1 MIKLSVSSIDTF
13 KNCAKKYYY
22 RYIEKVKVDSTKWN
36 FTEFGSCAHRILEL
50 FHIKVNHETP
60 QEEWPS
66 IMKECFVESVKEFD
80 YTVLNEQVWS
90 PDGNKVGLAY
100 LREMMQDYLELM
112 REQGLPNV
120 IHNELAYELELTEGA
135 IIRGYIDR
143 IDKLEDGVY
152 KVVDYKTSKNPKYLK
167 DFQLLVYAN
176 AIKQIYPDAEKVVG
190 SFMLLKHNFKEVEYE
205 FTDFD
210 LENCMDEVMKNL
222 ELIQVEK
229 NWAKNPT
236 RLCDWCDYK
245 DMCFG
250 KWTEE

>member
-1 MIKLSVSSIDTF
+1 
-13 KNCAKKYYY
+13 
-22 RYIEKVKVDSTKWN
+22 
-36 FTEFGSCAHRILEL
+36 
-50 FHIKVNHETP
+50 
-60 QEEWPS
+60 
-66 IMKECFVESVKEFD
+66 MKECFVESVKEFD

-90 PDGNKVGLAY
+90 PDGNKVGLIY

-112 REQGLPNV
+112 RDQGLPNV
-120 IHNELAYELELTEGA
+120 IHNELSYELKLTEGA

-190 SFMLLKHNFKEVEYE
+190 SFMLLKHDFREVEYE

-229 NWAKNPT
+229 NWSKNPH
-236 RLCDWCDYK
+236 RS
-245 DMCFG
+245 
-250 KWTEE
+250 